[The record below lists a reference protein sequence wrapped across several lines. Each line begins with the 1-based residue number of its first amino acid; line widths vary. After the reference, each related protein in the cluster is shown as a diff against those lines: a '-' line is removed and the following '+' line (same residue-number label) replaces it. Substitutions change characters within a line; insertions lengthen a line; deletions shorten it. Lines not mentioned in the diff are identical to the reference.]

1 MKFPR
6 KLVTREKG
14 AQHVSGGVVYPYP
27 SDARDYPFH
36 LTPIYQPDKW
46 QHKARYGNAPMFLS
60 SGEWTVHGRMTLSKE
75 SLKMT
80 GEGYHTVFKASSS
93 NSEGIFHITA
103 NAVGI
108 KNVQFNMNGRPGKAI
123 EIADSVASVSIQ
135 NCVFVGLTNA
145 YGIFGDNADRV
156 TIENCY
162 FAGGA
167 NDVIYVLDS
176 NEVAIRNNRIIPGSG
191 VEINLA
197 STTAGTVSQQSNFGI
212 VSGNHVGVGSIRY
225 NTTATSGN
233 HQISGNNANATLV
246 TY

>member
-6 KLVTREKG
+6 TLVTREKG
-14 AQHVSGGVVYPYP
+14 AQDTSGGVVYPYP

-36 LTPIYQPDKW
+36 LTPNYQPDRW
-46 QHKARYGNAPMFLS
+46 QHKARYGNAPMYLAA
-60 SGEWTVHGRMTLSKE
+60 GEWTVHGQMTLSVA

-80 GEGYHTVFKASSS
+80 GQGYYTKFKASKS
-93 NSEGIFHITA
+93 NTAGIFKITA

-108 KNVQFNMNGRPGKAI
+108 KNVQFDMNGQSGKAI
-123 EIADSVASVSIQ
+123 EIADSVASVIIQ
-135 NCVFVGLTNA
+135 NCIFTNLTNA

-156 TIENCY
+156 TIDNCY
-162 FAGGA
+162 FVGGA

-176 NEVAIRNNRIIPGSG
+176 NEVMIRNNRIIPGSG
-191 VEINLA
+191 VEINLD
-197 STTAGTVSQQSNFGI
+197 STTPGTVGAQSNFGI
-212 VSGNHVGVGSIRY
+212 VLGNHVGAGSIRY

>member
-1 MKFPR
+1 M
-6 KLVTREKG
+6 
-14 AQHVSGGVVYPYP
+14 SGGVVYPYP

-46 QHKARYGNAPMFLS
+46 QHKAHYGNAPMLLS
-60 SGEWTVHGRMTLSKE
+60 SGEWTVHGRMTLSK
-75 SLKMT
+75 SFLKMA
-80 GEGYHTVFKASSS
+80 GEGYYTVMKASSS
-93 NSEGIFHITA
+93 NTAGIFHITG
-103 NAVGI
+103 NAVSI
-108 KNVQFNMNGRPGKAI
+108 KNIQFDMNGQSGKAI

-135 NCVFVGLTNA
+135 NCAFLNLTNA
-145 YGIFGDNADRV
+145 YGIFGDNADRLTV
-156 TIENCY
+156 ENCY

-176 NEVAIRNNRIIPGSG
+176 NEVVVRNNRIIPGSG
-191 VEINLA
+191 VEINLD
-197 STTAGTVSQQSNFGI
+197 STTAGTVGDQSNFGI
-212 VSGNHVGVGSIRY
+212 VLGNHVGAGSIRY